1 MLTMYVRPSGLE
13 PLTYS
18 LEGCCSIRLSY
29 GRISQQNVMNM
40 FFRRGDS
47 PPLADRT
54 ATFPI
59 SSGRPIS
66 PEFKQLF
73 NRFLNYS
80 VGETVRLWRIELAA
94 FPISSGRPISPDF
107 KQLFERFLNYSVGE
121 TVRLWR
127 IELAAFPI

>member
-40 FFRRGDS
+40 FFRRADS
-47 PPLADRT
+47 PPLADQT

-59 SSGRPIS
+59 SSAHPIS
-66 PEFKQLF
+66 PDFKQLF

-80 VGETVRLWRIELAA
+80 VGETGFEPATSWSQTKRSSRAELLPVRLEQ
-94 FPISSGRPISPDF
+94 
-107 KQLFERFLNYSVGE
+107 K
-121 TVRLWR
+121 
-127 IELAAFPI
+127 